1 MESGHVPEEKKRGD
15 VDPHLKWGTY
25 RVPFRT
31 PSRLRDEHVHTA
43 RAPVPSHDRRDNYS
57 GVWRGALIWRDK
69 RVSERRLLIR
79 VVSCQWSV
87 TMLRLVI
94 ALALTLGAGTQPTLT
109 QAFVV
114 APQPQHRLVLSPR
127 ARGCSS
133 IPGEIDEC
141 VFGDML
147 FVAAVAH
154 SAARML
160 SSFFTR
166 RRLYIHAMY
175 DDTKH

>member
-1 MESGHVPEEKKRGD
+1 MKSKWEGGPWKQKNRGD
-15 VDPHLKWGTY
+15 VDPHWKRGTY

-31 PSRLRDEHVHTA
+31 PSRLPLRTRAHR
-43 RAPVPSHDRRDNYS
+43 RAPAPSHDRRDNYS

-114 APQPQHRLVLSPR
+114 APQQQHRLVLSPR

-133 IPGEIDEC
+133 VPGERD
-141 VFGDML
+141 
-147 FVAAVAH
+147 
-154 SAARML
+154 
-160 SSFFTR
+160 R
-166 RRLYIHAMY
+166 RVRLW
-175 DDTKH
+175 